1 MRRFLVV
8 SLILLFVGL
17 GLTGDATVRD
27 AHSKYSI
34 AQSSSGGPTIDWYDI
49 PENGSLVFCWDGIYD
64 GQTEETWQF
73 SRWVNDTD
81 GVDVVVFRFRWFS
94 EQGDW
99 NITATLVEGNE
110 TCGLYEANFTYA
122 VWWNWET
129 GTPETEGGGG
139 NFDFKIWANDTLG
152 NWSEVE
158 PIRYSG
164 GYFLV
169 YPPAG
174 HMLLRTPIGWTIIG
188 AVLITTTVIFLVY
201 RRRRNQ

>member
-1 MRRFLVV
+1 MRKFLAV

-17 GLTGDATVRD
+17 GLTGDATARD
-27 AHSKYSI
+27 AHSKYSM
-34 AQSSSGGPTIDWYDI
+34 AQSSSDGPAIDWYDM
-49 PENGSLVFCWDGIYD
+49 PENGSLYICSDGMYD
-64 GQTEETWQF
+64 GQKEETLQV

-81 GVDVVVFRFRWFS
+81 GVDVVIFRFRWFS
-94 EQGDW
+94 EEEGR
-99 NITATLVEGNE
+99 NITATRIEGDENR
-110 TCGLYEANFTYA
+110 GLYEANFTYA
-122 VWWNWET
+122 VWWNWGT

-174 HMLLRTPIGWTIIG
+174 YMLLRTPIGWTIIG
-188 AVLITTTVIFLVY
+188 AILVTTTVIFAVY